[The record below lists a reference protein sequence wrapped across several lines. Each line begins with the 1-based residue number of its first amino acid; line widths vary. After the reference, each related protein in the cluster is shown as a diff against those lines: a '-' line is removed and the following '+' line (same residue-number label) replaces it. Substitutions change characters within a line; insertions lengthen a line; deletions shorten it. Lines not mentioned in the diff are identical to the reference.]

1 MPAVAQ
7 ATSTPNAGTNTATTT
22 PMSTHKTAKP
32 PAPKLAVEST
42 TVQFPLVDHAV
53 AVGWQPVTPEA
64 ALGKRRGEGGL
75 SFYDDLAAAR
85 WRLNTG
91 GVTPDRETV
100 VTGQSVTV
108 RVDLGS
114 RRIS

>member
-1 MPAVAQ
+1 
-7 ATSTPNAGTNTATTT
+7 
-22 PMSTHKTAKP
+22 MSTHKTAKP

-75 SFYDDLAAAR
+75 YFYDELEAALL
-85 WRLNTG
+85 RLNPG
-91 GVTPDRETV
+91 VVTPADVPGIVQELDSLPATLAGRSEENTSELTSLMRHQYAV
-100 VTGQSVTV
+100 F
-108 RVDLGS
+108 
-114 RRIS
+114 